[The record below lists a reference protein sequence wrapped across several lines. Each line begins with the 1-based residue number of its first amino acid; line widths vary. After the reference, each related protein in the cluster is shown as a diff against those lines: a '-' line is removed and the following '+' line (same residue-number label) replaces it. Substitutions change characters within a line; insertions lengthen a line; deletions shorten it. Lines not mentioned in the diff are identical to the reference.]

1 MKEKSFKLVKKTQL
15 TKHGIDAFWFSRDPE
30 GDIVTGSLS
39 YTEETARQF
48 FEKLVDLNGETTKEE
63 VILEVP
69 SN

>member
-15 TKHGIDAFWFSRDPE
+15 TKDGIDEFWFSRDPE

-48 FEKLVDLNGETTKEE
+48 FERLVDLNGETTKEE

-69 SN
+69 IN

>member
-15 TKHGIDAFWFSRDPE
+15 AKDGIDEFWFSRDPE
-30 GDIVTGSLS
+30 GDIVKGSLS

-48 FEKLVDLNGETTKEE
+48 FEKLVELNGETTKEE

-69 SN
+69 C

>member
-15 TKHGIDAFWFSRDPE
+15 AKDGIEEFWFSRDPE

-48 FEKLVDLNGETTKEE
+48 FERLVDLNGETTKEE

-69 SN
+69 IN

>member
-15 TKHGIDAFWFSRDPE
+15 AKDGIDEFWFSRDPE

-48 FEKLVDLNGETTKEE
+48 FEKLVELNGETTKEE
-63 VILEVP
+63 IILEVP
-69 SN
+69 IN